1 MVTVQSEQVMQVNS
15 ALMIHGAGGGGWEW
29 DVWRRM
35 FVSAGWCVSTPDLQP
50 VAAGLEATTLDDYEA
65 QVHDWMHA
73 ARPGVVIGASLGGLL
88 AMRCH
93 HAANAPLVLVNPMP
107 PGGLPN
113 VPVQGKRYPDRLPWR
128 RGASLHSTAA
138 SLPDAEAST
147 WHIAWR
153 RWRDESGAVMN
164 TASTGVSIERPRAK
178 TLIVISEWDDDV
190 PASTSR
196 ALAEAL
202 GADILDC
209 AGASHV
215 GPLLG
220 RAAADMAERVLA
232 WLRLR
237 S

>member
-1 MVTVQSEQVMQVNS
+1 MQVNS

-29 DVWRRM
+29 DVWRRV
-35 FVSAGWCVSTPDLQP
+35 FLAAGWRVSTPDLRP
-50 VAAGLEATTLDDYEA
+50 AAAGLAATTLDDYEA
-65 QVHDWMHA
+65 QVHAWIHA
-73 ARPGVVIGASLGGLL
+73 ASPDVVVGASLGGLL
-88 AMRCH
+88 ALRCSS
-93 HAANAPLVLVNPMP
+93 ATRTAPLVLVNPMP
-107 PGGLPN
+107 PAGWPGI
-113 VPVQGKRYPDRLPWR
+113 VPLGKRYPDLVPWR
-128 RGASLHSTAA
+128 RGASLPSTARA
-138 SLPDAEAST
+138 LPDADAAT
-147 WHIAWR
+147 WQLAWR

-164 TASTGVSIERPRAK
+164 AASAGVSIERPHAQ
-178 TLIVISEWDDDV
+178 TLIVISERDDDV

-220 RAAADMAERVLA
+220 HAAADVAERVLA